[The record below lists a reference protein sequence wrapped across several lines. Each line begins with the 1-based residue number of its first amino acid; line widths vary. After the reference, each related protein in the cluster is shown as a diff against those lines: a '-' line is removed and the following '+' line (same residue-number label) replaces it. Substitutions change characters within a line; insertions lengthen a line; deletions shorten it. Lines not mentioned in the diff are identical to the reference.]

1 MGYHSNDTAKCG
13 STAVCTVCGLN
24 FEKKHDYVYHD
35 YQAATCT
42 EIGWEAY
49 ETCKNCTYTTYK
61 EILALDHDLVS
72 HDAQAATCTEIGW
85 EAYVAC
91 SRCEYTTYKETP
103 PLNRRYWNE
112 IVEPTCEKKGYTLY
126 VCDRCGDSFTENVT
140 EKLPHWWGEWTPDG
154 NGKQSAVCTR
164 EGCGAVKTMS
174 CQMFDF
180 LTAGEGLRFCPVSG
194 AVIDGE
200 QMERIENAKAV
211 ALTGALPR
219 GEVIVRMNGD
229 YLSLAFEYAG
239 ACTMPTGQVRFT
251 LPAALP
257 EGTKLML
264 VAQDG
269 TETELPFAENDGE
282 ISIIVDFTGVEVP
295 VMLVRLATEA

>member
-1 MGYHSNDTAKCG
+1 MNH
-13 STAVCTVCGLN
+13 
-24 FEKKHDYVYHD
+24 
-35 YQAATCT
+35 
-42 EIGWEAY
+42 
-49 ETCKNCTYTTYK
+49 
-61 EILALDHDLVS
+61 
-72 HDAQAATCTEIGW
+72 
-85 EAYVAC
+85 
-91 SRCEYTTYKETP
+91 
-103 PLNRRYWNE
+103 RYWNE

-154 NGKQSAVCTR
+154 NGMQSAVCTR

-180 LTAGEGLRFCPVSG
+180 PTAGEGLRFSPVSG
-194 AVIDGE
+194 AVVNGK

-269 TETELPFAENDGE
+269 TETELPFAESDGE
-282 ISIIVDFTGVEVP
+282 IVFIVDFTGAEVP
-295 VMLVRLATEA
+295 VMLIRLAAEA

>member
-1 MGYHSNDTAKCG
+1 MQTFTFTGKYEQYAYNTKHIPVYKCGKCGAEQPVSQEIGDHSNETAQCG
-13 STAVCTVCGLN
+13 STAVCNVCGLN
-24 FEKKHDYVYHD
+24 FERKHDYVSHE

-49 ETCKNCTYTTYK
+49 ETC
-61 EILALDHDLVS
+61 
-72 HDAQAATCTEIGW
+72 
-85 EAYVAC
+85 
-91 SRCEYTTYKETP
+91 SRCEYTTYKEIP
-103 PLNRRYWNE
+103 PMNHSYWNE
-112 IVEPTCEKKGYTLY
+112 VVEPTCEKKGYTLY

-154 NGKQSAVCTR
+154 NGSQSAVCTR

-180 LTAGEGLRFCPVSG
+180 PTAGEGLRFCPVCG
-194 AVIDGE
+194 AVNGGE
-200 QMERIENAKAV
+200 QMKRIENAKAV
-211 ALTGALPR
+211 AVTGALPR

-269 TETELPFAENDGE
+269 METELPFVENDGE
-282 ISIIVDFTGVEVP
+282 IVFIVDFTGAEIP
-295 VMLVRLATEA
+295 VMLVRLAAEA